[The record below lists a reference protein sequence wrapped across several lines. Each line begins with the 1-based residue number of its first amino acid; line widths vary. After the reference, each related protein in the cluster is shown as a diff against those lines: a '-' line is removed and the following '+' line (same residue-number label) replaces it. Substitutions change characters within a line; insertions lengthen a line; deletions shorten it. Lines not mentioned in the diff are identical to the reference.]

1 MKQWIYTLTPKTS
14 EGEAQLET
22 LDSPR
27 AYLLR
32 GVDCGDGICGVR
44 MQSCRADGCAKAVL
58 YIEDGTCIGVVM
70 CTTDLGDAETY
81 ADIAQVKG
89 VHDIRI
95 VPEDKLE
102 ITKVILL
109 DHSPYNDISYEP
121 VPDEAVIDNQHE
133 TWVAVD
139 ELGRPVK
146 NCEDVRAKRDR
157 QVGIFYWTWRDQ
169 QAHAEPL
176 NLRKVLAEFPGAEYN
191 ENHPVWTVN
200 GKETITSWNEPLY
213 GYYLNR
219 DAYVIRRHAVLLANA
234 GVDFIVFDCTNGS
247 LIWRQSY
254 EPLLEGLR
262 AAKADGIRVP
272 RVAFMLNF
280 GIAPTAENMLR
291 TLYQD
296 LYKPGRYRD
305 LWYMLDGKPMIMGY
319 HESLPK
325 EGMCDFDTRL
335 LDEIRNFF
343 TFRAGQPSYGAGDI
357 YPNAPMWGWLEK
369 APQHK
374 FGEREDGSCEMM
386 TVGVA
391 QNCNAEKLCT
401 CFNAPHTFGRSYT
414 HEYGEALLDETS
426 YKYGYNFQE
435 QWERALD
442 CDPDIVFITG
452 WNEWIMGRWHQPW
465 FEDVNDPHLAFVDQ
479 YTPEYSRDIE
489 MDADCIRDNYYLQL
503 CSNIRRYKGAGKR
516 PKASAPKTAPKP
528 SDFCD
533 VAPTYY
539 NDRGTTVHRD
549 CDGFGSTHYTNETGR
564 NDIILAKVARDNE
577 NLYFYAACSDNIT
590 APDAENWMTLLLNT
604 DNGAE
609 NSWNGYNY
617 VINRAK
623 AENGKAIL
631 EKMTVCGWQKAA
643 EVSYV
648 LEGKEIVITVPRD
661 AIGLPGDP
669 VSFTFKW
676 ADNLPLDDIIYFYR
690 DGDTA
695 PTGRFAYYYQ
705 A

>member
-1 MKQWIYTLTPKTS
+1 MKEQIYS
-14 EGEAQLET
+14 EIPTAGVNLMERGDDKHT
-22 LDSPR
+22 
-27 AYLLR
+27 YILR
-32 GVDCGDGICGVR
+32 GVDCADGVR
-44 MQSCRADGCAKAVL
+44 GIRLCSHHADGCSKAVV
-58 YIEDGTCIGVVM
+58 YTGDGVCHGVVM
-70 CTTDLGDAETY
+70 CTSYIGDEETY
-81 ADIAQVKG
+81 ADILPITG
-89 VHDIRI
+89 EGTTDIRI
-95 VPEDKLE
+95 VTEGRLTL
-102 ITKVILL
+102 TKVTLL
-109 DHSPYNDISYEP
+109 SDSPYDEIHYEP
-121 VPDEAVIDNQHE
+121 IPDTAVIDNGHE

-139 ELGRPVK
+139 ELGRTVK

-169 QAHAEPL
+169 QAASEPL
-176 NLRKVLAEFPGAEYN
+176 NLKTVLEQYPGAEYN
-191 ENHPVWTVN
+191 DKHPVWTKD
-200 GKETITSWNEPLY
+200 GKPTVTSWNEPLY

-219 DAYVIRRHAVLLANA
+219 DEYVIRRHAVLLANA

-247 LIWRQSY
+247 LIWKQSY
-254 EPLLEGLR
+254 EPLLAGLR

-272 RVAFMLNF
+272 KVAFMLNF
-280 GIAPTAENMLR
+280 GIAETAENMMR

-296 LYKPGRYRD
+296 LYKPGRYSD
-305 LWYMLDGKPMIMGY
+305 LWFMLDGKPMIMGY
-319 HESLPK
+319 RGSLPEK
-325 EGMCDFDTRL
+325 GLCDYDTAV

-343 TFRAGQPSYGAGDI
+343 SFRAGQPSYGHGDTWHE
-357 YPNAPMWGWLEK
+357 PMWGWLEK

-414 HEYGEALLDETS
+414 HEYGEAFLDEDS

-516 PKASAPKTAPKP
+516 PAASAPKTAPTP
-528 SDFCD
+528 NDFAD
-533 VAPTYY
+533 VLPVYY
-539 NDRGTTVHRD
+539 NDRGTTIHRD
-549 CDGFGSTHYTNETGR
+549 CDGFGATHYVNDTGR
-564 NDIILAKVARDNE
+564 NDIIRAKVARDDV
-577 NLYFYAACSDNIT
+577 NLYFYVACTEEIT
-590 APDAENWMTLLLNT
+590 APAVENWMTLLLNT
-604 DNGAE
+604 DGNPDTG
-609 NSWNGYNY
+609 WNGYNY
-617 VINRAK
+617 VINRAP
-623 AENGKAIL
+623 AADGKA
-631 EKMTVCGWQKAA
+631 
-643 EVSYV
+643 V
-648 LEGKEIVITVPRD
+648 LETMTSSGWKSCGEVTYILDKNEMVITVPR
-661 AIGLPGDP
+661 AALGLEADP
-669 VSFTFKW
+669 VSLTFKW

-695 PTGRFAYYYQ
+695 PTGRFSYLYRT
-705 A
+705 